1 MAIAKT
7 QTILDEIAEFFMSR
21 PTAEEIA
28 DFKVSEV
35 GQKRASE
42 LLERN
47 RQNLLTSDE
56 RAEMEEFMRVDHV
69 MTVLKLKVKLKL
81 AGKA

>member
-7 QTILDEIAEFFMSR
+7 HTILDEIAEFFMSR

-28 DFKVSEV
+28 DFQVSEA

-47 RQNLLTSDE
+47 RQNVLTPDE
-56 RAEMEEFMRVDHV
+56 HAEMEEFMRVDHV

>member
-7 QTILDEIAEFFMSR
+7 HTILDEIAEFFMSR

-28 DFKVSEV
+28 DFQVSDE

-47 RQNLLTSDE
+47 RQNLLTPDE
-56 RAEMEEFMRVDHV
+56 RAEMEEFMRLDHV
-69 MTVLKLKVKLKL
+69 MTVVKLKARLKL
-81 AGKA
+81 AGN